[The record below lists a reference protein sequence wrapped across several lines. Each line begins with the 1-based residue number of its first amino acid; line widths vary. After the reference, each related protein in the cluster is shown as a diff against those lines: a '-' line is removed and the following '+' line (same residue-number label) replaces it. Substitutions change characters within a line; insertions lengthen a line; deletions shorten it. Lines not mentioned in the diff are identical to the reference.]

1 MKVLSKH
8 FWLFILD
15 YLLKRPNIENGFL
28 PDVIQEE
35 DHHLLGGERKVLL
48 PSKDWRPYR
57 SAGEQQKRANSSE
70 TMACTIYSTLNV
82 CETIMNRMKVMVD
95 NKEAD
100 EETQE
105 LVKIF
110 KHFDFYEDDEANLSD
125 PFTAKMSGTSYRGNT
140 FNNVFNSIR
149 NDGLIAEKFWATP
162 EQYSWNEYYKD
173 IPQAIKDKA
182 KRFTNYVE
190 VKYERINAS
199 QFNQTKIYSPNTTS
213 VYAGAGWNNASIKP
227 RATQRHNHAVDN
239 DAFEDRQYDLIFD
252 SYLPYEKKVSWNYG
266 LGSGRIVSFWL
277 KKKLKNKYEELLSE
291 GIKYIIRPESKG
303 EFYEVTPNGFE
314 YHSKEDIDNVIADD
328 TDLNTNLKELTKQKK
343 VMWVNEDWFKKYQA

>member
-35 DHHLLGGERKVLL
+35 DHHLLGAERKVLL

-199 QFNQTKIYSPNTTS
+199 QFNQTKVYSPNTTS

-227 RATQRHNHAVDN
+227 RATQRHNHAVCSD
-239 DAFEDRQYDLIFD
+239 YDEKDFSGIFD
-252 SYLPYEKKVSWNYG
+252 SYIPFNKRVAPNYG
-266 LGSGRIVSFWL
+266 LGAGRIVSFIL
-277 KKKLKNKYEELLSE
+277 KKKIKNKYEELLSE
-291 GIKYIIRPESKG
+291 GTKYIITPEDHHK
-303 EFYEVTPNGFE
+303 FYKVTKDGLVYIATRE
-314 YHSKEDIDNVIADD
+314 EIAKEIAND
-328 TDLNTNLKELTKQKK
+328 TDLDKNLLDLIPQKK
-343 VMWVNEDWFKKYQA
+343 VMFVPNSYYDKLIK